1 MKSCNV
7 ALRLAA
13 RVSFGA
19 PTPTNAGMPSALEE
33 EILYGS
39 LQILALQATL
49 AASRKREA
57 SLTTEL
63 EELRAVGGGDDG
75 GAVSFDVEKLHVT
88 VAERDVEVAGLR
100 QQLAQ
105 ANASLL
111 ASAARE
117 EEVAAERVAAIE
129 EATKVRLLL
138 ARCHDALRQEVR
150 WGSEQVETITG
161 MVESNRA
168 ASAEQP
174 AS

>member
-1 MKSCNV
+1 M
-7 ALRLAA
+7 
-13 RVSFGA
+13 
-19 PTPTNAGMPSALEE
+19 
-33 EILYGS
+33 
-39 LQILALQATL
+39 
-49 AASRKREA
+49 
-57 SLTTEL
+57 
-63 EELRAVGGGDDG
+63 
-75 GAVSFDVEKLHVT
+75 SFDVEKLHVT